1 MISVQHNMLAE
12 NAKRMFNVNTNKNAK
27 LAEKLSSGY
36 KINRAA
42 DDAAGLAV
50 SEKMRRQVRG
60 IGQAADNIKD
70 GIGYVQTAEG
80 ALNEAQDILQRIN
93 QLSVKA
99 ANGTN
104 TVSDRAYI
112 NSEVQQLKAE
122 LSRIFSTTTFNEQR
136 IWEDRKGVE
145 HIDFVRKDAVTFNG
159 SSTSLANMG
168 GVTNENCGVL
178 ATQSDYTID
187 ADDNGIMVKWTG
199 YDGNAY
205 KTERVSWDDI
215 TVDSNGVYS
224 FNMEDYF
231 GIKDGT
237 NKLYTY
243 DANTGE
249 YNPVFKHKVS
259 FTVNS
264 HATRKDIISSINGAK
279 MDSSPSAHMS
289 VNNGDCN
296 NISGNRNADGVYVSS
311 VSLTYPAAY
320 VSWEKGNG
328 NGYNFNEPDED
339 FIEPAST
346 AGNLMKDPIAE
357 NNDNG
362 VWSFSFQMQGIG
374 SVTANSTS
382 MTFYSDDSSLYKTN
396 DENVWWYYDN
406 YKKPHPTGR
415 YLGSGTLA
423 TLKDGLTGNR
433 GVISALN
440 GGSTD
445 TGSGSIRLNFTL
457 TPDNKSLTY
466 GENTSLTTVG
476 SFSIYIPVS
485 KGDDSQAIL
494 GKIERALNSSS
505 VLDFTRSNDYAYID
519 GPRGTSTKID
529 IPVYSIDYE
538 EGKEY
543 KNFWVQAGAE
553 AGQHID
559 IEYESLSLYALGMQD
574 TDTLTV
580 ESASRAINEVK
591 GALQVVS
598 DQRSLFGAYQNRL
611 EHAYNINKNVEEN
624 TQASESLIRDTDIDI
639 ADAMMEY
646 SINNILL
653 QAGTSM
659 LTQANQSSQLITQ
672 LLG

>member
-624 TQASESLIRDTDIDI
+624 TQASESLIRDTDI
-639 ADAMMEY
+639 AEAMMEY

>member
-279 MDSSPSAHMS
+279 MDLSHSAHMS

-624 TQASESLIRDTDIDI
+624 TQASESLIRDTDI

>member
-624 TQASESLIRDTDIDI
+624 TQASESLIRDTDI

>member
-224 FNMEDYF
+224 FNM
-231 GIKDGT
+231 
-237 NKLYTY
+237 
-243 DANTGE
+243 
-249 YNPVFKHKVS
+249 
-259 FTVNS
+259 
-264 HATRKDIISSINGAK
+264 
-279 MDSSPSAHMS
+279 
-289 VNNGDCN
+289 
-296 NISGNRNADGVYVSS
+296 
-311 VSLTYPAAY
+311 
-320 VSWEKGNG
+320 
-328 NGYNFNEPDED
+328 
-339 FIEPAST
+339 
-346 AGNLMKDPIAE
+346 
-357 NNDNG
+357 
-362 VWSFSFQMQGIG
+362 
-374 SVTANSTS
+374 
-382 MTFYSDDSSLYKTN
+382 
-396 DENVWWYYDN
+396 
-406 YKKPHPTGR
+406 
-415 YLGSGTLA
+415 
-423 TLKDGLTGNR
+423 
-433 GVISALN
+433 
-440 GGSTD
+440 
-445 TGSGSIRLNFTL
+445 
-457 TPDNKSLTY
+457 
-466 GENTSLTTVG
+466 
-476 SFSIYIPVS
+476 
-485 KGDDSQAIL
+485 
-494 GKIERALNSSS
+494 
-505 VLDFTRSNDYAYID
+505 
-519 GPRGTSTKID
+519 
-529 IPVYSIDYE
+529 
-538 EGKEY
+538 
-543 KNFWVQAGAE
+543 
-553 AGQHID
+553 
-559 IEYESLSLYALGMQD
+559 
-574 TDTLTV
+574 
-580 ESASRAINEVK
+580 
-591 GALQVVS
+591 
-598 DQRSLFGAYQNRL
+598 
-611 EHAYNINKNVEEN
+611 
-624 TQASESLIRDTDIDI
+624 
-639 ADAMMEY
+639 
-646 SINNILL
+646 
-653 QAGTSM
+653 
-659 LTQANQSSQLITQ
+659 
-672 LLG
+672 

>member
-136 IWEDRKGVE
+136 IWEPDEFTPTIGSKTTHAVE
-145 HIDFVRKDAVTFNG
+145 VNRGG
-159 SSTSLANMG
+159 SVAGGSITNANC
-168 GVTNENCGVL
+168 EVL
-178 ATQSDYTID
+178 PRGDGTMDIHKEEA
-187 ADDNGIMVKWTG
+187 GITVGWTG
-199 YDGNAY
+199 YDGVAY
-205 KTERVSWDDI
+205 STKLIPWEDI
-215 TVDSNGVYS
+215 VNNNYS
-224 FNMEDYF
+224 FNVAKYFKESDTKLWINNQPAFSYEVNLKVHENATFQQVKDSVPGSIRMEQ
-231 GIKDGT
+231 GITLSGKNENGSVFLNSDKSVRVSSGIFMVDKAYDLNVIGKYDFDNVNDDPFIVPDKIANNGNSNLILYPDG
-237 NKLYTY
+237 N
-243 DANTGE
+243 
-249 YNPVFKHKVS
+249 
-259 FTVNS
+259 
-264 HATRKDIISSINGAK
+264 
-279 MDSSPSAHMS
+279 S
-289 VNNGDCN
+289 VNNQ
-296 NISGNRNADGVYVSS
+296 
-311 VSLTYPAAY
+311 
-320 VSWEKGNG
+320 
-328 NGYNFNEPDED
+328 
-339 FIEPAST
+339 
-346 AGNLMKDPIAE
+346 
-357 NNDNG
+357 
-362 VWSFSFQMQGIG
+362 WSFSFTLDGIIG
-374 SVTANSTS
+374 PVTATS
-382 MTFYSDDSSLYKTN
+382 SNVSYSSSDDN
-396 DENVWWYYDN
+396 PVWWHYDQYGN
-406 YKKPHPTGR
+406 KIGQRVYSQNPTT
-415 YLGSGTLA
+415 GTLQDA
-423 TLKDGLTGNR
+423 LNTLTGKPGIKAPGLLTDSSSGGMISIDFDLKDAGGKNLGRFSINVNVRGDDTELKVSDRITG
-433 GVISALN
+433 ALN
-440 GGSTD
+440 KD
-445 TGSGSIRLNFTL
+445 TILDLYTPGDHAYFSSYSYYSGQV
-457 TPDNKSLTY
+457 
-466 GENTSLTTVG
+466 EV
-476 SFSIYIPVS
+476 
-485 KGDDSQAIL
+485 
-494 GKIERALNSSS
+494 
-505 VLDFTRSNDYAYID
+505 
-519 GPRGTSTKID
+519 
-529 IPVYSIDYE
+529 PVYGTTILRGRE
-538 EGKEY
+538 
-543 KNFWVQAGAE
+543 NFWVQAGAE

-624 TQASESLIRDTDIDI
+624 TQASESLIRDTDI

>member
-231 GIKDGT
+231 VIKDGT

-624 TQASESLIRDTDIDI
+624 TQASESLIRDTDI

>member
-543 KNFWVQAGAE
+543 KNFWLQAGAE
-553 AGQHID
+553 SGQHID

-624 TQASESLIRDTDIDI
+624 TQASESLIRDTDI

>member
-559 IEYESLSLYALGMQD
+559 IEYESLTLYALGMQD

-624 TQASESLIRDTDIDI
+624 TQASESLIRDTDI

>member
-12 NAKRMFNVNTNKNAK
+12 NANRQFNVNTKKNAK

-60 IGQAADNIKD
+60 ISQAADNIKD

-80 ALNEAQDILQRIN
+80 ALNEAQDILQRVN
-93 QLSVKA
+93 ELAVKA

-145 HIDFVRKDAVTFNG
+145 RVDLVSQNAVTFNG
-159 SSTSLANMG
+159 SATSPAAG

-178 ATQSDYTID
+178 AASGGYELEANDQD
-187 ADDNGIMVKWTG
+187 GIRVTWTG
-199 YDGNAY
+199 YDSKNY
-205 KTERVSWDDI
+205 STEWVPWDEVA
-215 TVDSNGVYS
+215 TDSNGVYS

-231 GIKDGT
+231 GVKDGT
-237 NKLYTY
+237 NKLYTF
-243 DANTGE
+243 NTGTGE
-249 YNPVFKHKVS
+249 YDPVLKKTVS
-259 FTVNS
+259 FTVNP
-264 HATRKDIISSINGAK
+264 HATRQDIIDSINGAR
-279 MDSSPSAHMS
+279 MSSSPSAFMS

-296 NISGNRNADGVYVSS
+296 NISSNRNSDGVYVLSP
-311 VSLTYPAAY
+311 SLRYPAAY
-320 VSWEKGNG
+320 ISWANG
-328 NGYNFNEPDED
+328 NGDGYNFDEPDED
-339 FIEPAST
+339 FIEPGST
-346 AGNLMKDPIAE
+346 AGNLTKDPITE
-357 NNDNG
+357 NNDSG
-362 VWSFSFQMQGIG
+362 VWSFSFTMKGIG

-382 MTFYSDDSSLYKTN
+382 MEFFSDDGGLFKPGDKGT
-396 DENVWWYYDN
+396 WWYYDEY
-406 YKKPHPTGR
+406 YKENRPTGI
-415 YLGSGTLA
+415 YVGSGTLA
-423 TLKDGLTGNR
+423 TLKNGLTGNR
-433 GVISALN
+433 GVISAAN

-445 TGSGSIRLNFTL
+445 TGTGSIYLNFTL
-457 TPDNKSLTY
+457 TPDNKSFTY
-466 GENTSLTTVG
+466 GENISLTSVG

-494 GKIERALNSSS
+494 GKIERALNSST
-505 VLDFTRSNDYAYID
+505 VLDFTRRSDSATIY
-519 GPRGTSTKID
+519 GLRGTSTKINV
-529 IPVYSIDYE
+529 PVYSIDYE
-538 EGKEY
+538 AGAEY

-559 IEYESLSLYALGMQD
+559 IEYESLSLWALGMQD

-591 GALQVVS
+591 GALQIVS

-624 TQASESLIRDTDIDI
+624 TQASESLIRDTDI